1 MFGNEFGKA
10 CNDAKW
16 VEIEIKGIDAF
27 MKQVNTHIGAIDART
42 RGELEVGGNVLA
54 LLILPRSKL

>member
-16 VEIEIKGIDAF
+16 VEIKG
-27 MKQVNTHIGAIDART
+27 IDART
-42 RGELEVGGNVLA
+42 RGELEVRCNALTLLNV
-54 LLILPRSKL
+54 